1 MNLSLINSA
10 DHTAFPAH
18 PVRAITTV
26 SQEEFSSTLGRAR
39 AQELPKEE
47 RAQVAAAQLVSAA
60 LVQPVFKQL
69 RESTQAT
76 GPFAPGR
83 GEKMF
88 RQLLDTATADRLV
101 TSGRWGLVDAVA
113 RRMLGTEAGDVN
125 RPPQGAAE

>member
-1 MNLSLINSA
+1 MHLNPAQPARSPGTLLQPVHAHASA
-10 DHTAFPAH
+10 SRDDFA
-18 PVRAITTV
+18 
-26 SQEEFSSTLGRAR
+26 SSLGRAR

-47 RAQVAAAQLVSAA
+47 RAQLAAAQLVSAA
-60 LVQPVFKQL
+60 LVQPVFKQM

-113 RRMLGTEAGDVN
+113 RRMLGNET
-125 RPPQGAAE
+125 PPNNGPTNGAAA